1 MTTASRLYI
10 GPIYPAIR
18 KYSKDV
24 VSVIDVLVTTA
35 YANSSN
41 TVNNVV
47 VSIVYLFGGK
57 LEEGWRRSG
66 SDKKQQSGHQTALV
80 CIYCKRQITA
90 YMTSS
95 TFL

>member
-47 VSIVYLFGGK
+47 VSIVYLFGGRTGGGM
-57 LEEGWRRSG
+57 ETIG
-66 SDKKQQSGHQTALV
+66 Q
-80 CIYCKRQITA
+80 
-90 YMTSS
+90 
-95 TFL
+95 